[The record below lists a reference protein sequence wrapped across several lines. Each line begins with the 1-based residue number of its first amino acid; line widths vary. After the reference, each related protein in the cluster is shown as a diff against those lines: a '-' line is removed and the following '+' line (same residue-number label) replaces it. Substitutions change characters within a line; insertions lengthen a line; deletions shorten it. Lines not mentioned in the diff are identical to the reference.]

1 MSEPSAKNEVSSSSN
16 IHKPTDGSQTT
27 LSQDTSTTSDVSN
40 DLVISFQNIAYYVPI
55 HFLTC
60 AADYFLTDRFD
71 NSNTYKHCKRINNTK
86 MTVSLRK

>member
-40 DLVISFQNIAYYVPI
+40 DLVISFQNIAYMYLFI
-55 HFLTC
+55 F
-60 AADYFLTDRFD
+60 
-71 NSNTYKHCKRINNTK
+71 
-86 MTVSLRK
+86 